1 MPGRIDEEALSRW
14 LDNELESIDAE
25 AVDTAVRSDQA
36 VTDKAGRLDEQDANV
51 RAWFE
56 EQLPPIPAHLEQ
68 SIRTGFSRRR
78 ARQNKD
84 ARQRWWLPVAA
95 VALVLGIG
103 LVGFDYMLDRR
114 VDAALDQMRAE
125 RASDLALLASAMQEV
140 LETRESGIEVSYQNS
155 DTGLSVTLL
164 PRRTWK
170 SASGH
175 WCREFV
181 EAVGDTPVEDAA
193 ISTACRSP
201 NGRWQR
207 VVTELPGAQAP
218 FILDAGSPQDL

>member
-1 MPGRIDEEALSRW
+1 MRR
-14 LDNELESIDAE
+14 
-25 AVDTAVRSDQA
+25 TRQ
-36 VTDKAGRLDEQDANV
+36 TKA
-51 RAWFE
+51 AW
-56 EQLPPIPAHLEQ
+56 
-68 SIRTGFSRRR
+68 
-78 ARQNKD
+78 
-84 ARQRWWLPVAA
+84 QRWWLPASAA
-95 VALVLGIG
+95 ALVLGVG
-103 LVGFDYMLDRR
+103 LAGFDYMLDRR

-140 LETRESGIEVSYQNS
+140 LETRESGIEVSFQNS

-181 EAVGDTPVEDAA
+181 EAVGETPVEDAA

-201 NGRWQR
+201 DGRWQR
-207 VVTELPGAQAP
+207 VMTELPGAHAP
-218 FILDAGSPQDL
+218 LILNAGSLQDL